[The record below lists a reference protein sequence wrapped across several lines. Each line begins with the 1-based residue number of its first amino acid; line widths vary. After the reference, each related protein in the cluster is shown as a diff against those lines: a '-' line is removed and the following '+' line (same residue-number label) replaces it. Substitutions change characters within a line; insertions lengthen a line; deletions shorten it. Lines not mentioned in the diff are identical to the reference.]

1 MLSASSRCFL
11 YIYILFES
19 VLLHQ
24 LPQLAVGDAGLIGLV
39 VDGDERDVGSV
50 SLDEHGVGDDSCASA
65 LAFCLRCDGE
75 ADFAQMFAK
84 RLALER

>member
-39 VDGDERDVGSV
+39 VDGDE
-50 SLDEHGVGDDSCASA
+50 LGDDSCASA